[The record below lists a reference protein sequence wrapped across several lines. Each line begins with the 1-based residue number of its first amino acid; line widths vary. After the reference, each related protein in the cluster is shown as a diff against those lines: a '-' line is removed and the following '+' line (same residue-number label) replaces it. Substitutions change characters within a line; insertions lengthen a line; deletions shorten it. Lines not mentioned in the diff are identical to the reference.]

1 MMKMGIFSQ
10 CYRIESEVLSF
21 MKQKLAVFLLIVLA
35 AIAVWQWINS
45 QKETVGLE
53 IGNKAPN
60 FEVTTLDGEK
70 KSLSDFYGKKVLLNF
85 WATWCPPCKKEM
97 PIMQKIYEKH
107 QDEVTIVAV
116 NFTASE
122 KSAKDV
128 ENFVQQA
135 GFTFPILLDPKNKMN
150 SGYKILTYPTSFFL
164 DENGVIQD
172 KVVGELNEKT
182 IKEKLNLK

>member
-1 MMKMGIFSQ
+1 
-10 CYRIESEVLSF
+10 
-21 MKQKLAVFLLIVLA
+21 
-35 AIAVWQWINS
+35 
-45 QKETVGLE
+45 
-53 IGNKAPN
+53 
-60 FEVTTLDGEK
+60 
-70 KSLSDFYGKKVLLNF
+70 
-85 WATWCPPCKKEM
+85 
-97 PIMQKIYEKH
+97 MQQIYEKH